1 MYNLPDKMEVIG
13 GRQYGIVRACAG
25 RLKIEGHTTPVLGD
39 AETDQGAAENC
50 SFPVIAA
57 CKEILAQ
64 QCGCD
69 GASVRLKV

>member
-13 GRQYGIVRACAG
+13 GRLYGLARVCAG
-25 RLKIEGHTTPVLGD
+25 HMKIEGHTTRVSDD

-57 CKEILAQ
+57 FKEILAQ
-64 QCGCD
+64 QCGSD
-69 GASVRLKV
+69 GASVRLNV